1 MSGDVKVIDLAID
14 SKIPHGTQ
22 IVLKPDTLIFENTE
36 FSKETLQNWFSENY
50 SGVNFS
56 LLFPRQPHFN
66 KVLHVLVK
74 IHWRRSNVN
83 LLKSFLYQWI
93 FVATDSIR

>member
-1 MSGDVKVIDLAID
+1 MKVIDLAID
-14 SKIPHGTQ
+14 SKIPYGRQ

-56 LLFPRQPHFN
+56 LLFPRQTHF
-66 KVLHVLVK
+66 KKILHVLVK

-83 LLKSFLYQWI
+83 LLKSFLNQRI
-93 FVATDSIR
+93 FVAADCI